1 MNTPPRLLRFA
12 RNDTTGA
19 ELNSP
24 GLPVEKVRIV
34 CAHDCPDMCSLLAEV
49 EDGRVLRIKGDPEQP
64 FTAGFACAKV
74 NRDAELVHSP
84 ERLTTPLCR
93 IGAKGEGK
101 FAPIGWDAA
110 LDEITGRWRAIIAE
124 SGPLA
129 LLGYAYS
136 AHQGQL
142 NRGLMLGLFHALG
155 TSRLIAGTVCDTC
168 CEEAWNMTVGPIGG
182 ADPEA
187 VGESDLIVSWG
198 ADLVATNVHFWAKV
212 EAAQKRGVKLV
223 VIDPRKSRTARLA
236 DRHLQIR
243 IGTDAALALG
253 VMHILARDGRVD
265 RDYIAAHTSGF
276 DRIEAEVLPRFPP
289 ERVAAVTGL
298 AEADIE
304 GFAALYGAAERSF
317 IRLGEGMTRL
327 ARGGEALRAVALL
340 PGVTGAYGRR
350 GGGALLLT
358 ASSCELNYAALRK
371 PSGPE
376 TTRLVNHLRLGDAL
390 LNMADPPLRGL
401 FIAANNPAVTCPD
414 AGKVRQGLLRDDLF
428 TVVHDPFL
436 SVTARY
442 ADIVLPAAT
451 YLESED
457 LYRAYGTYYLQYA
470 PRAVAPQGEAWSNFR
485 LAQELAQRMGLTDP
499 VFAMS
504 PPEVMAELFRGA
516 RGPVAAL
523 DLSEVRSG
531 QPMRMARPDGQQF
544 RTLSGRLEF
553 YAEQLAAQGL
563 AAMPDWQPDPQEEK
577 DAARW
582 PLRLLTAPG
591 YFQAHTAYSGV
602 GFLRRREGAP
612 CVILHP
618 DEARRR
624 GLADGAR
631 VRLFNERGAVGLVLK
646 ISDEVLPG
654 VVLVPGQ
661 RPDGE
666 TVSGTVNILCSD
678 RYTDIGDGAT
688 YQSNFLDVAAW

>member
-1 MNTPPRLLRFA
+1 
-12 RNDTTGA
+12 
-19 ELNSP
+19 
-24 GLPVEKVRIV
+24 VETVRVV

-49 EDGRVLRIKGDPEQP
+49 EGGRVVRIKGDPDQP

-84 ERLTTPLCR
+84 ERLQTPLR
-93 IGAKGEGK
+93 RTGAKGEGK
-101 FAPIGWDAA
+101 FAPIGWDEA
-110 LDEITGRWRAIIAE
+110 LDEIVVRWRRIIAE

-136 AHQGQL
+136 AHQGQM

-155 TSRLIAGTVCDTC
+155 TSGLVAGTVCDTC
-168 CEEAWNMTVGPIGG
+168 CEEAWNMTVGPVGG

-187 VGESDLIVSWG
+187 VDESDLIVSWG

-223 VIDPRKSRTARLA
+223 VIDPRRSRTALNA

-243 IGTDAALALG
+243 IGTDATLALG
-253 VMHILARDGRVD
+253 VMHILARDGLVD
-265 RDYIAAHTSGF
+265 REYVAAHTLGF
-276 DRIEAEVLPRFPP
+276 ERLEAEVLPRFPP
-289 ERVAAVTGL
+289 ERVAAITGL
-298 AEADIE
+298 AVADIE
-304 GFAALYGAAERSF
+304 GFAAMYGGAERPF

-358 ASSCELNYAALRK
+358 AASCELNYNAVRK

-376 TTRLVNHLRLGDAL
+376 ATRLVNHLRLGDAL
-390 LNMADPPLRGL
+390 LTMSDPPLRAL

-414 AGKVRQGLLRDDLF
+414 AGKVRRGLAREDLF

-451 YLESED
+451 YLETED

-470 PRAVAPQGEAWSNFR
+470 PAAVVPQGEAWSNFR
-485 LAQELAQRMGLTDP
+485 LAQELARRMGLTDP
-499 VFAMS
+499 VFQMA
-504 PPEVMAELFRGA
+504 PAEIMAELFRGA
-516 RGPVAAL
+516 RGAAAAL
-523 DLSEVRSG
+523 DLGEVRSG
-531 QPMRMARPDGQQF
+531 RPIRLAPEGGQEF
-544 RTLSGRLEF
+544 RTPSNRLEF
-553 YAEQLAAQGL
+553 YSEQLAAQGL
-563 AAMPDWQPDPQEEK
+563 APMPDWQPDPQEEK

-591 YFQAHTAYSGV
+591 YFQSHTAYSGV
-602 GFLRRREGAP
+602 GFLRRREGPPA
-612 CVILHP
+612 CILHP
-618 DEARRR
+618 DEAARR
-624 GLADGAR
+624 GLADGAQ
-631 VRLFNERGAVGLVLK
+631 VRLYNERGAVGLVLK

-666 TVSGTVNILCSD
+666 TISGTVNILCSD
-678 RYTDIGDGAT
+678 RFTDIGEGAT
-688 YQSNFLDVAAW
+688 YQSTFLDVAAW

>member
-1 MNTPPRLLRFA
+1 
-12 RNDTTGA
+12 
-19 ELNSP
+19 
-24 GLPVEKVRIV
+24 
-34 CAHDCPDMCSLLAEV
+34 MCSLLAEV
-49 EDGRVLRIKGDPEQP
+49 EDGRVKRIRGDPDQL

-84 ERLTTPLCR
+84 ERLKTPLRR

-101 FAPIGWDAA
+101 FAPIAWDEA
-110 LDEITGRWRAIIAE
+110 LDEITQRWQAIIAE
-124 SGPLA
+124 SGPEA

-136 AHQGQL
+136 AHQGQM

-187 VGESDLIVSWG
+187 VDDSDLIVSWG

-212 EAAQKRGVKLV
+212 EAAQKQGVKLV
-223 VIDPRKSRTARLA
+223 VIDPRRSRTARLA
-236 DRHLQIR
+236 DWHLPVR
-243 IGTDAALALG
+243 IGTDGALALG
-253 VMHILARDGRVD
+253 VMHILSRDGLVD
-265 RDYIAAHTSGF
+265 RNYIAARTQGF
-276 DRIEAEVLPRFPP
+276 DRLEAEVLPRFPP
-289 ERVAAVTGL
+289 ARVAEFTGL
-298 AEADIE
+298 AETDIE
-304 GFAALYGAAERSF
+304 RFAAMYGTAKKSF

-340 PGVTGAYGRR
+340 PGLTGAYGKR

-358 ASSCELNYAALRK
+358 AASCELDYAALRK

-390 LNMADPPLRGL
+390 LNMIDPPLRGL

-414 AGKVRQGLLRDDLF
+414 AGKVRQGLAREDLF

-470 PRAVAPQGEAWSNFR
+470 PAAVMPQGEAWSNFR
-485 LAQELAQRMGLTDP
+485 LAQELARRMGLADQL
-499 VFAMS
+499 FRMS
-504 PPEVMAELFRGA
+504 PEEAMTELFRGA
-516 RGPVAAL
+516 RGAVAAL
-523 DLSEVRSG
+523 DPNEVRAGRPIRLAPEGG
-531 QPMRMARPDGQQF
+531 QEF
-544 RTLSGRLEF
+544 RTPSGKLEF
-553 YAEQLAAQGL
+553 YSEQLAAQGL
-563 AAMPDWQPDPQEEK
+563 SPMPDWQRDPEEER

-591 YFQAHTAYSGV
+591 YFQSHTAYSGV
-602 GFLRRREGAP
+602 GFLRRREGPP
-612 CVILHP
+612 CCILHP
-618 DEARRR
+618 DDARRR
-624 GLADGAR
+624 GLADGAN
-631 VRLFNERGAVGLVLK
+631 VRLFNDRGAVGLVLK
-646 ISDEVLPG
+646 ISDEVMPG

-666 TVSGTVNILCSD
+666 TIAGTVNMLCSD

>member
-1 MNTPPRLLRFA
+1 MET
-12 RNDTTGA
+12 
-19 ELNSP
+19 
-24 GLPVEKVRIV
+24 VRVV

-49 EDGRVLRIKGDPEQP
+49 EDGRILRIKGDPDHQ

-84 ERLTTPLCR
+84 ERLKTPLR
-93 IGAKGEGK
+93 RTGPKGECQ
-101 FAPIGWDAA
+101 FAPITWDEA
-110 LDEITGRWRAIIAE
+110 LDEITARWQQIIAE

-168 CEEAWNMTVGPIGG
+168 CEEAWNLTVGPIGG

-187 VGESDLIVSWG
+187 VDDSDLIISWG
-198 ADLVATNVHFWAKV
+198 ADLVATNVHFWARV
-212 EAAQKRGVKLV
+212 EAAQKRGVKLI

-236 DRHLQIR
+236 DTHLQIA
-243 IGTDAALALG
+243 IGSDAALALG
-253 VMHILARDGRVD
+253 IMHILARDGLVD
-265 RDYIAAHTSGF
+265 RDYIAAHTTGF
-276 DRIEAEVLPRFPP
+276 DRLAAEVLPKFPP
-289 ERVAAVTGL
+289 HRVAEITGL
-298 AEADIE
+298 AETDIE
-304 GFAALYGAAERSF
+304 AFAVQYGATKRSF
-317 IRLGEGMTRL
+317 IRIGEGMTRL

-358 ASSCELNYAALRK
+358 AASCELNYNALRR
-371 PSGPE
+371 PSGLAE
-376 TTRLVNHLRLGDAL
+376 TRLVNHLRLGDAL
-390 LNMADPPLRGL
+390 LHMTDPPLRGL

-428 TVVHDPFL
+428 TVVHDPFV

-457 LYRAYGTYYLQYA
+457 FYRAYGTYWMQYA
-470 PRAVAPQGEAWSNFR
+470 PAAVAPQGEAWSNFR

-499 VFAMS
+499 VFRMS
-504 PPEVMAELFRGA
+504 PREALAVLLQGSAHDPGSVGA
-516 RGPVAAL
+516 GRSLRYAAPKMQ
-523 DLSEVRSG
+523 E
-531 QPMRMARPDGQQF
+531 F
-544 RTLSGRLEF
+544 RTPSGKLEF
-553 YAEQLAAQGL
+553 YSEQLASTGL
-563 AAMPDWQPDPQEEK
+563 APMPDWQPDPEEEK
-577 DAARW
+577 DRARW

-591 YFQAHTAYSGV
+591 YFQAHTAYAGV
-602 GFLRRREGAP
+602 GFLRRREGP
-612 CVILHP
+612 PHCVLHSL
-618 DEARRR
+618 EAAQH
-624 GLADGAR
+624 GLADGDK
-631 VRLFNERGAVGLVLK
+631 VRLYNDRGAVGLILRV
-646 ISDEVLPG
+646 SDEVLPG

-666 TVSGTVNILCSD
+666 TLNGTINILCSD

-688 YQSNFLDVAAW
+688 YQSTFLDIAAW